1 MHISGRLAAAIEVIT
16 EVNDRHRPV
25 NAALS
30 DWGRAHRFAGS
41 SDRAA
46 IGNIVYDIMRQ
57 RAVLASM
64 MGSDA
69 PRALVLACAVG
80 LMDITVE
87 ELAELCVSR
96 HGPGELTAEETA
108 ALSRDLAPDAALHIQ
123 ANIPEW
129 LIPSFIKAFGD
140 GAVRQGRALSARA
153 PVDIRANTL
162 KTTREKLLNQLSK
175 FDALEAPFAP
185 DGIRIEVPDGL
196 RRTPNLEA
204 EPSFQRGAFE
214 IQDAASQVAARLC
227 AVETGH
233 QVADICA
240 GAGGKTLALA
250 SAMGNKGQIHAWD
263 ADKNRLKPIIARL
276 NRAGVHNVQ
285 VVPADEPE
293 RLDELAGRM
302 DRVLVDAPCS
312 GSGSWRRKPDAK
324 WRLTRESLV
333 NRGVDQ
339 RAVLARAAPLVKPGG
354 RLIYVTCSLL
364 PEENTGQVESFLA
377 SNAEF
382 AVVPYADV
390 WRDCLPGDPPA
401 SSDGS
406 TDTLLLSPADHNV
419 DGFFIAVMRR
429 NDSAPSD

>member
-1 MHISGRLAAAIEVIT
+1 MHLSGRLAAAVEVIAD
-16 EVNDRHRPV
+16 VSDRHRPV
-25 NAALS
+25 NGALS
-30 DWGRAHRFAGS
+30 DWGKAHRFAGS

-64 MGSDA
+64 MGSDT
-69 PRALVLACAVG
+69 PRALVLACAVQ
-80 LMDITVE
+80 LMNITVE
-87 ELAELCVSR
+87 DLAELCVSK
-96 HGPGELTAEETA
+96 HGPGELTQAETE
-108 ALSRDLAPDAALHIQ
+108 ALSTGMAADAALHVH

-129 LIPSFIKAFGD
+129 LMPSFEKAYGD
-140 GAVRQGRALSARA
+140 DAVRQGKALGVRA
-153 PVDIRANTL
+153 PVDVRANLL

-175 FDALEAPFAP
+175 FDAAEAPFAP
-185 DGIRIEVPDGL
+185 DAIRIEVPEGL
-196 RRTPNLEA
+196 KRTPNLEA

-214 IQDAASQVAARLC
+214 IQDAASQVAARMC
-227 AVETGH
+227 AVAAGH

-263 ADKNRLKPIIARL
+263 ADKNRLKPIVARL

-285 VVPADEPE
+285 VIPADEPDK
-293 RLDELAGRM
+293 LYELTGRM

-324 WRLTRESLV
+324 WRLTRESLI
-333 NRGVDQ
+333 NRGDDQ

-364 PEENTGQVESFLA
+364 PEENTDQIEAFLA
-377 SNAEF
+377 SNPEF
-382 AVVPYADV
+382 SVVPYADV
-390 WRDCLPGDPPA
+390 WSECLAGDPPA

-419 DGFFIAVMRR
+419 DGFFIAVMLRA
-429 NDSAPSD
+429 D

>member
-1 MHISGRLAAAIEVIT
+1 MHLSGRLAAAIEVIADVT
-16 EVNDRHRPV
+16 DRHRPV

-57 RAVLASM
+57 RAALASV

-69 PRALVLACAVG
+69 PRALVLACAVR
-80 LMDITVE
+80 LMNITSA
-87 ELAELCVSR
+87 ELAELCVSK
-96 HGPGELTAEETA
+96 HGPGKLTEEESA
-108 ALSRDLAPDAALHIQ
+108 ALSRDAATDAAPHIQ

-129 LIPSFIKAFGD
+129 LMPSFVRAFGD
-140 GAVRQGRALSARA
+140 DAVRQGQALSVRA

-162 KTTREKLLNQLSK
+162 KTTREKLLSQLAK
-175 FDALEAPFAP
+175 FNAQEAPFAP
-185 DGIRIEVPDGL
+185 DGIRIEVPAGL
-196 RRTPNLEA
+196 KRTPNLEA
-204 EPSFQRGAFE
+204 ELSYQRGGFE

-227 AVETGH
+227 AVEAGH

-250 SAMGNKGQIHAWD
+250 SAMANKGQIHAWD
-263 ADKNRLKPIIARL
+263 ADRNRLKPIIARL
-276 NRAGVHNVQ
+276 NRAGAHNVQ
-285 VVPADEPE
+285 VIPADEPE
-293 RLDELAGRM
+293 KLDELAGRM

-324 WRLTRESLV
+324 WRLTRERLV
-333 NRGVDQ
+333 NRGDDQ

-364 PEENTGQVESFLA
+364 PEENVDQIGAFLA
-377 SNAEF
+377 SSPEF
-382 AVVPYADV
+382 SIIPYADV
-390 WRDCLPGDPPA
+390 WSQCLPGDPPV

-406 TDTLLLSPADHNV
+406 TNGLLLSPADHNM
-419 DGFFIAVMRR
+419 DGFFVAVMGRKG
-429 NDSAPSD
+429 

>member
-1 MHISGRLAAAIEVIT
+1 MHISGRLAAAIEVIAD
-16 EVNDRHRPV
+16 VSDRHRPV

-46 IGNIVYDIMRQ
+46 IGNIVYDIMRR
-57 RAVLASM
+57 RAELASL
-64 MGSDA
+64 MGSDT
-69 PRALVLACAVG
+69 PRALVLACAVR
-80 LMDITVE
+80 LMGITVA
-87 ELAELCVSR
+87 ELAELCVSK
-96 HGPGELTAEETA
+96 HGPGELAAEERA
-108 ALSRDLAPDAALHIQ
+108 ALSREPAPDTAPDIQ
-123 ANIPEW
+123 ANVPQW
-129 LIPSFIKAFGD
+129 LMPSLVKAFGD
-140 GAVRQGRALSARA
+140 DAVRQGQALSVRA

-175 FDALEAPFAP
+175 FNALEAPFTP

-196 RRTPNLEA
+196 KRTPNLEA

-227 AVETGH
+227 AVEAGQ

-285 VVPADEPE
+285 VIPADEPGK
-293 RLDELAGRM
+293 LDELAGRM

-324 WRLTRESLV
+324 WRLTKESLV
-333 NRGVDQ
+333 NRGDDQ
-339 RAVLARAAPLVKPGG
+339 RAVLAHAVPLVKPGG
-354 RLIYVTCSLL
+354 RLIYVTCSVL
-364 PEENTGQVESFLA
+364 PEENTGQIEVFLA
-377 SNAEF
+377 SHPDF
-382 AVVPYADV
+382 SVVPYADV
-390 WRDCLPGDPPA
+390 WGQCLPGDPPV

-419 DGFFIAVMRR
+419 DGFFIAVMQRK
-429 NDSAPSD
+429 D

>member
-1 MHISGRLAAAIEVIT
+1 MHLSGRLAAAVEVIAD
-16 EVNDRHRPV
+16 VSDRHRPV
-25 NAALS
+25 NGALS
-30 DWGRAHRFAGS
+30 DWGKAHRFAGS

-57 RAVLASM
+57 RSVLASI

-69 PRALVLACAVG
+69 PRALVLACAVR
-80 LMDITVE
+80 LMNITVE
-87 ELAELCVSR
+87 ELAELCVSK
-96 HGPGELTAEETA
+96 HGPGELTQAETA
-108 ALSRDLAPDAALHIQ
+108 ALSTGGTADEALHIR

-129 LIPSFIKAFGD
+129 LMPSFVKAFGD
-140 GAVRQGRALSARA
+140 DAVRQGEALGVRA
-153 PVDIRANTL
+153 PVDIRANLL
-162 KTTREKLLNQLSK
+162 KTTREKLLGQLAK
-175 FDALEAPFAP
+175 FDAVEAPFAP
-185 DGIRIEVPDGL
+185 DAIRIEVPEGL
-196 RRTPNLEA
+196 KRTPNLEA

-214 IQDAASQVAARLC
+214 IQDAASQIAARMC
-227 AVETGH
+227 AVDAGH

-276 NRAGVHNVQ
+276 GRAGVHSVQ
-285 VVPADEPE
+285 VIPADEPE
-293 RLDELAGRM
+293 KLDDIAGRM

-324 WRLTRESLV
+324 WRLTQESLV
-333 NRGVDQ
+333 NRGDDQ
-339 RAVLARAAPLVKPGG
+339 RAVLARAAPLVKPDG

-364 PEENTGQVESFLA
+364 PEENTDQIEAFLA
-377 SNAEF
+377 SNPEF
-382 AVVPYADV
+382 SVVPYADV
-390 WRDCLPGDPPA
+390 WTQCLPGDPPA

-419 DGFFIAVMRR
+419 DGFFIAVMQRQA
-429 NDSAPSD
+429 SSS